1 MKKIISILASAS
13 AAILTLASCT
23 DFLDQPRRAVE
34 NLDTYFQNQEQ
45 CEKFLIGCYG
55 AIFYDDWWYIGKLYQ
70 TLDMCTDDAW
80 MGNTSQDATSHQY
93 LAYFQPAAP
102 QSEDINDFYRF
113 RYKGI
118 TRCNIAIDR
127 ITEAPIDE
135 TLKVR
140 MVAEA
145 KFLRAFFYFELIKN
159 YGGVVKVTGFLT
171 PSETEGAVRSSIE
184 ESYALVEQDLNEA
197 IPALPLRSELA
208 ASEVG
213 RATRG
218 AAQGLLGKVY
228 LYQAKWNEARQVL
241 GQLIETNEYDLMPD
255 FGQVWDCDYNN
266 NQESLF
272 EAQTMYDE
280 TYNYG
285 AGFMCIISGIREDP
299 ARRPSDGITFD
310 GWGWCVPTSNLEKA
324 FLDEGDNIRLGYT
337 IIKHGDTSVAGM
349 SDDVLR
355 AYLPDGKMVIN
366 PDGNKSA
373 RAWRKFFIPYDKRPA
388 TWDKCKIPQNYRLLR
403 YADVLLMYAEAC
415 VESNVDLDKGQSAF
429 DRVRARV
436 GLASKPLTRANVR
449 LERRLELAG
458 EQQRLY
464 DIRRWESEVKP
475 GHKVMAELFGP
486 DGSFVR
492 YNMQESTD
500 EFETTNLREPQNK
513 GITFDESRDLLFP
526 IPPMEVA
533 LSNGSVVQ
541 NPGYSQM

>member
-1 MKKIISILASAS
+1 MKKIISILASVAVVLMS
-13 AAILTLASCT
+13 ASCT
-23 DFLDQPRRAVE
+23 DFLDQPRRGVE

-45 CEKFLIGCYG
+45 CESFLIGCYG
-55 AIFYDDWWYIGKLYQ
+55 ALFYDDWWYIGKLYQ
-70 TLDMCTDDAW
+70 ALDMCTDDAW
-80 MGNTSQDATSHQY
+80 MGNTGQDASSHRP
-93 LAYFQPAAP
+93 LAHFQASAP
-102 QSEDINDFYRF
+102 QSDDINDFYRY

-118 TRCNIAIDR
+118 TRCNIAIER
-127 ITEAPIDE
+127 IGEAPIDG
-135 TLKVR
+135 TIKAR

-159 YGGVVKVTGFLT
+159 YGGVVKVTGFLSPT
-171 PSETEGAVRSSIE
+171 ETEGAVRSSIA
-184 ESYALVEQDLNEA
+184 ESYALVEQDLLEA
-197 IPALPLRSELA
+197 IPDLPLRSELA

-213 RATRG
+213 RATSG

-241 GQLIETNEYDLMPD
+241 GDLIETTEYDLMPD

-299 ARRPSDGITFD
+299 ATRPSDGVKFD
-310 GWGWCVPTSNLEKA
+310 GWGWCTPSSNLEKA
-324 FLDEGDNIRLGYT
+324 YLDEGDQVRLGYT
-337 IIKHGDTSVAGM
+337 IIKHGATSVPGM
-349 SDDVLR
+349 DDDVLR

-366 PDGNKSA
+366 PANNKSG

-388 TWDKCKIPQNYRLLR
+388 TWDKGKIPQNYRLLR

-415 VESNVDLDKGQSAF
+415 VESNADLDKGQDAF
-429 DRVRARV
+429 DLVRRRV
-436 GLASKPLTRANVR
+436 GLGTKPLTRANVR

-464 DIRRWESEVKP
+464 DIRRWDSELKP

-486 DGSFVR
+486 DGTFVK
-492 YNMQESTD
+492 YNTEQSTD
-500 EFETTNLREPQNK
+500 EFETTNLKEDQNK

-526 IPPMEVA
+526 IPPMEIA
-533 LSNGSVVQ
+533 LSNGSIQQ